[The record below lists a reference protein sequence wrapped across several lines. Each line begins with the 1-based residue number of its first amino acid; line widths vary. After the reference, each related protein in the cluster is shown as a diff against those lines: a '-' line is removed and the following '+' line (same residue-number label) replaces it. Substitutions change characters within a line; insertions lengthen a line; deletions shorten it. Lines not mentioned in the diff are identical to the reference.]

1 MNLKILQISS
11 ELNVGS
17 VGRISEQ
24 IGDLII
30 TEGWESYIAYGREAR
45 ESKSISY
52 LIGNKRDIIVHGI
65 YTRLTDKHGFA
76 SKNATKDLIKF
87 IDNVNPDIIHLHHL
101 HGYYIN
107 VEILFKY
114 LKKIAKPIVWTF
126 HDCWSFT
133 GHCAHYDFV
142 GCEKWKTH
150 CDKCPQLK
158 EYPQSFVDNSFEN
171 FKRKKELF
179 TSVKDLHIVAVS
191 HWIKSQVQQ
200 SFLSDVP
207 CHVIQN
213 GVDTDIFKP
222 KELSNFR
229 KKYKLEGKKLVLG
242 VASPWT
248 EKKGLQVFCNIS
260 NQLGE
265 NEKVVLVG
273 LSAKQINSLPNN
285 VLGIERTTDLNELVE
300 LYSTADVFV
309 NPTFEDSFP
318 TTNLEAMACGTPVIT
333 FDTGGSV
340 EPISDT
346 TGLIVAKGDEI
357 SLVDAIKT
365 VLNNGKKSYS
375 ENCIRRVDEN
385 FNKNNCFD
393 RYIALYKQII

>member
-1 MNLKILQISS
+1 MKIFQISS

-24 IGDLII
+24 IGDLIR
-30 TEGWESYIAYGREAR
+30 TEGWESYIAYGRESR
-45 ESKSISY
+45 DSKSISY
-52 LIGNKRDIIVHGI
+52 RIGDNADIIVHGI
-65 YTRLTDKHGFA
+65 YTRLTDKHGFL
-76 SKNATKDLIKF
+76 SKNATKKLIKF
-87 IDNVNPDIIHLHHL
+87 IDEVNPDVIHLHHL

-107 VEILFKY
+107 IEILFNY
-114 LKKIAKPIVWTF
+114 LKNRNKPIVWTF

-142 GCEKWKTH
+142 GCEKWKSH
-150 CDKCPQLK
+150 CNKCPQLS
-158 EYPQSFVDNSFEN
+158 EYPQSFVDNSFQN
-171 FKRKKELF
+171 YKVKRELF
-179 TSVKDLHIVAVS
+179 TDVKNINIVAVS

-207 CHVIQN
+207 CYVIQN

-248 EKKGLQVFCNIS
+248 EKKGLQVFCNIC

-265 NEKVVLVG
+265 NVKVVLVG

-285 VLGIERTTDLNELVE
+285 ILGIERTTDLNELVE

-318 TTNLEAMACGTPVIT
+318 TTNLEAMACGTPVIS
-333 FDTGGSV
+333 FNTGGSI
-340 EPISDT
+340 EPIT
-346 TGLIVAKGDEI
+346 EMTGLVVKKGDEI
-357 SLVDAIKT
+357 ALVDAIET
-365 VLNNGKKSYS
+365 VLNREKKYYS
-375 ENCIRRVDEN
+375 KNCISQIDLN

-393 RYIALYKQII
+393 KYINLYKKII